1 MYRGTFNNINTTQ
14 PYRDTS
20 TFHRYRGSTTME
32 TIISHSHCGRSAIQ
46 FNQCCGSSERS
57 ARTNTADRSLQLYP
71 AHAPWAPSFVE
82 DLADV

>member
-1 MYRGTFNNINTTQ
+1 
-14 PYRDTS
+14 
-20 TFHRYRGSTTME
+20 ME